1 MNRIQ
6 AVAIAAALAFAAAG
20 VHAQDK
26 MGGMTKMQSD
36 KMASC
41 QKMAKDAMA
50 KDTECMKLSK
60 MHDAMMKKDSMA
72 KGGAMAPKGAM

>member
-1 MNRIQ
+1 MKHIQ
-6 AVAIAAALAFAAAG
+6 AVTIAAALAFTAIGA
-20 VHAQDK
+20 HAEDK

-41 QKMAKDAMA
+41 QKMTKQAMAKDAECVKLSAMHDAMA
-50 KDTECMKLSK
+50 K
-60 MHDAMMKKDSMA
+60 KDNMG